1 MFLEAVSG
9 KLVQSVSTVLR
20 VGHGSLCSPLSLG
33 SQSGVELS
41 PIVPGVIAVT
51 ALVKVKGCEKT
62 RRLFHIVTMG
72 DAAAEEKSLEL
83 KRLITT
89 GRKVRERRKQGLL

>member
-1 MFLEAVSG
+1 MCAFVTRE
-9 KLVQSVSTVLR
+9 
-20 VGHGSLCSPLSLG
+20 
-33 SQSGVELS
+33 SGVELS

-51 ALVKVKGCEKT
+51 ALLVKVKGCEKT
-62 RRLFHIVTMG
+62 RRLFHFLTMG

-89 GRKVRERRKQGLL
+89 GRKVRERRNAPQRGLL